1 MKRFFFAAIVGGFLA
16 VAVAGCGGATD
27 DPTVTDPT
35 LGTVS
40 SAVEAFGS
48 HDSLGDHDRGKAAGH
63 AVLSAQAFILP
74 SGVTE
79 IDIST
84 ASLHTQTNHPEPA
97 LGDISIAFFRILNA
111 SGKTVSFATTGL
123 RAGGVPGGGCVHFQ
137 IGGLVAGDTVQ
148 VLALVRDYPGDGK
161 KTDVVTASAVI
172 MTVNPGN

>member
-1 MKRFFFAAIVGGFLA
+1 MNRFFFAAIVGGFLA
-16 VAVAGCGGATD
+16 VAGCGGATD
-27 DPTVTDPT
+27 DPTITDPT

-40 SAVEAFGS
+40 SAEEAFGS
-48 HDSLGDHDRGKAAGH
+48 HAALGDLDRGKAAGH

-84 ASLHTQTNHPEPA
+84 GALHTQPNHPEPA
-97 LGDISIAFFRILNA
+97 LGDISIAFFRIINA

-137 IGGLVAGDTVQ
+137 IAGLAVGETVQ
-148 VLALVRDYPGDGK
+148 VLALVRNYPGDGH

-172 MTVNPGN
+172 MTANPGN